1 MEVLFSS
8 MLATFIIGLSFGAG
22 ACMFTCIP
30 TLGVML
36 LAQDIGAKET
46 SLQTLRFNLGR
57 MSAYALLAAVS
68 GMLGASLVQQ
78 LDMSH
83 ANLIFAAMLLF
94 SASLLWQKGKVAGC
108 SSSIGHKK
116 RFRAGLFGMGFGMG
130 LRPCAPLAGVMAAS
144 ALTGSGAYGLLLGL
158 SFGAGAIV
166 IPQLVF
172 GYGLGRAGAEMR
184 SQLRDKQQLLAR
196 TGASVLVVV
205 GVGVG
210 MGWLSL

>member
-1 MEVLFSS
+1 VEVLFSA

-36 LAQDIGAKET
+36 LAQDIGAKEI

-68 GMLGASLVQQ
+68 GLVGASLVGL
-78 LDMSH
+78 LDMSY
-83 ANLIFAAMLLF
+83 ANLIFAAMLLG
-94 SASLLWQKGKVAGC
+94 SAVLLWRKGKVAGC
-108 SSSIGHKK
+108 SSSKQTK
-116 RFRAGLFGMGFGMG
+116 RLRAGLFGMGFAMG

-144 ALTGSGAYGLLLGL
+144 ATTGSGAYGLLLGL

-172 GYGLGRAGAEMR
+172 GYGLGKAGSEIR
-184 SQLRDKQQLLAR
+184 SQLRGRQQQLAR
-196 TGASVLVVV
+196 IGASVLAFV
-205 GVGVG
+205 GISVG

>member
-1 MEVLFSS
+1 MEVLLSA
-8 MLATFIIGLSFGAG
+8 MLTTFIIGLSFGAG

-68 GMLGASLVQQ
+68 GLVGASLVG
-78 LDMSH
+78 LLNMSH
-83 ANLIFAAMLLF
+83 ANLIFAAMLLG
-94 SASLLWQKGKVAGC
+94 SAVLLWRKGRVAGC
-108 SSSIGHKK
+108 SSGKQKQI
-116 RFRAGLFGMGFGMG
+116 RAGLFGIGFAMG

-144 ALTGSGAYGLLLGL
+144 AATGSGVYGLLLGL

-172 GYGLGRAGAEMR
+172 GYGLGRAGSEIR
-184 SQLRDKQQLLAR
+184 SQLRGRQQQLSR
-196 TGASVLVVV
+196 IGASVLAFV
-205 GVGVG
+205 GISVG

>member
-1 MEVLFSS
+1 MEVLFSA
-8 MLATFIIGLSFGAG
+8 MLTTFIIGLSFGAG

-36 LAQDIGAKET
+36 LAQDIGARET

-57 MSAYALLAAVS
+57 MAAYALLAAVS
-68 GMLGASLVQQ
+68 GLVGASLVGL

-83 ANLIFAAMLLF
+83 ANYIFAAMLLG
-94 SASLLWQKGKVAGC
+94 SAVLLWRKGRVAGGA
-108 SSSIGHKK
+108 SHKQK
-116 RFRAGLFGMGFGMG
+116 QIRAGLFGIGFAMG

-144 ALTGSGAYGLLLGL
+144 AATGSAAYGLLLGL

-172 GYGLGRAGAEMR
+172 GYGLGRAGSEIR
-184 SQLRDKQQLLAR
+184 SQLQGRQQQLSR
-196 TGASVLVVV
+196 IGAGVLGSV
-205 GVGVG
+205 GIAVG

>member
-46 SLQTLRFNLGR
+46 ALQTLRFNLGR
-57 MSAYALLAAVS
+57 MSAYMLLTATS
-68 GMLGASLVQQ
+68 GFIGASLVGM
-78 LDMSH
+78 LKVSH
-83 ANLIFAAMLLF
+83 ANYIFAVMLF
-94 SASLLWQKGKVAGC
+94 ISAILLWYKGKVSAC
-108 SSSIGHKK
+108 STARNKQL
-116 RFRAGLFGMGFGMG
+116 RAGLFGIGFSLG

-144 ALTGSGAYGLLLGL
+144 GVTGSALYGLLLGL

-172 GYGLGRAGAEMR
+172 GYGLGRAGAEIR
-184 SQLRDKQQLLAR
+184 SQLRGRQQQLAR
-196 TGASVLVVV
+196 TGASILACV

-210 MGWLSL
+210 MGWITL

>member
-1 MEVLFSS
+1 
-8 MLATFIIGLSFGAG
+8 
-22 ACMFTCIP
+22 MFTCIP

-46 SLQTLRFNLGR
+46 ALQTLRFNLGR
-57 MSAYALLAAVS
+57 MTAYALLAAVS
-68 GMLGASLVQQ
+68 GLLGASLVKQ

-83 ANLIFAAMLLF
+83 ANLIFAAMLFF
-94 SASLLWQKGKVAGC
+94 SATLLWKKGTVTGC
-108 SSSIGHKK
+108 SSSAGQKK
-116 RFRAGLFGMGFGMG
+116 QFRAGLFGMGFAMG

-144 ALTGSGAYGLLLGL
+144 ALTGSAAYGLLLGL

-172 GYGLGRAGAEMR
+172 GYGLGRAGAEIR

-196 TGASVLVVV
+196 TGASVLVLV